1 MQHSMES
8 SNCSVE
14 EKRIKIKE
22 WVKSRLE
29 ELDQQ
34 NQRIRTQN
42 ILCANRLELLYTC
55 AKNNLHWR
63 NCLMTA
69 SAEGTRM
76 LDLQNHMNN
85 NINNNNNNSC
95 LDGSINGSSID
106 RKEWSNTLHADE
118 HSRATSVERSNNI
131 ANEFID
137 STNCG
142 KSTVSPLLSC
152 RKRVQVIQT
161 KQQKQNDR
169 PVPLPRATVQARAAV
184 EHVSFMRDS
193 LEMALTAEEEQN
205 DEELAIA
212 HHRHIENEV
221 LKLAKSCF
229 LPDDISVRT
238 LSTVVDMP
246 NNNKTASTK
255 IRGSVKRRSPYINVP
270 LYLVCT
276 DREHMYCRRASG
288 SSESSSQM
296 SNRDTFVDSAAIDC
310 RGSVSHSRS
319 SAKLSF
325 QQRQAPANAD
335 SDDDYSVPPDAA
347 SLPESMSLRCVM
359 LDKDRPMCIN
369 GFQASNS
376 SYLSCTLCTIINIE
390 KQGYLHK
397 VRDPGKPSKR
407 RWFVLR
413 DDILH
418 CYRSSESCQH
428 GREKLWEIPMTNVI
442 SIARVAYMPENGFE
456 IATHDKRVCLVASD
470 GKTSL
475 DWFKALQKCRKTL
488 TMRKCQ
494 EPNENATCRG
504 WITKVHYGRSKRFWC
519 ALCNDSLLFFK
530 RPTAKVPLSHLC
542 LEKCTIREAP
552 CSSADESD
560 GEEISR
566 QGQQHSLEVRT
577 VNNDLIYLI
586 FLSGEDKERWFYHLT
601 IAASGGPQQAGSA
614 FEQLINQL
622 MKVDGQADSQ
632 LWKDPLIST
641 CVERPTSPMTKI
653 TDETDRKTAFNL
665 YKSAYLFSSV
675 QTRGGAEEYHLDLAQ
690 NALRLALANPTIR
703 DEFYA
708 LLIKLTNS
716 EQISHQA
723 WRLLAMC
730 LSLFLPSYPIMW
742 LMKKYLRNAC
752 LNGEPS
758 HRLAAF
764 CQRAL
769 ERTVSNGARTEA
781 PSKLEIMAFLTR
793 DPCEHSLPHS
803 IPVNMPDGSYQVIG
817 FDGSSTVIECSQ
829 RLCQIIGIRPPVQ
842 SGYGIFADDPRM
854 PDTLQYLNPNEKLCD
869 VLSRWERQLKEHTAG
884 KVPNR
889 RAIQLLFRRRF
900 YWPNFAR
907 DETDQ
912 ERVFLAYQLADDLRE
927 DHVPVSVDL
936 AVELCAL
943 MAQLHYGSYKSTN
956 DNRTDNIIRRTLSEK
971 LISVACRNS
980 LKSALQRV
988 EDKWKNFES
997 FTTTEAA
1004 SVIVQTLRLWPYF
1017 GASFFEATIKGKTE
1031 ESLWLA
1037 VDSYGITLMQYHT
1050 KECINTYS
1058 YDMVTKFGGMNDD
1071 FVLVVQRTLFAEDE
1085 APIERIVFAMENTK
1099 AYEIT
1104 LLLADYITHRPRGLD
1119 RMHTMRTLPSS
1130 NLISVNV

>member
-106 RKEWSNTLHADE
+106 RKEWSNTLDADE
-118 HSRATSVERSNNI
+118 HSRTTSVERSNNI

-142 KSTVSPLLSC
+142 KGTASPLLSC

-169 PVPLPRATVQARAAV
+169 PVPLPRATVQARAALDR
-184 EHVSFMRDS
+184 VSFMRDS

-205 DEELAIA
+205 DEELATA

-229 LPDDISVRT
+229 LPDDISVKT
-238 LSTVVDMP
+238 LSTVIDMP
-246 NNNKTASTK
+246 NTNKTASTK

-296 SNRDTFVDSAAIDC
+296 SNRDTFADSAAIDC

-325 QQRQAPANAD
+325 QQRQAQAYAD

-347 SLPESMSLRCVM
+347 SLPESMSLRCNV
-359 LDKDRPMCIN
+359 
-369 GFQASNS
+369 
-376 SYLSCTLCTIINIE
+376 E

-428 GREKLWEIPMTNVI
+428 GREKLWEIPIANVI

-641 CVERPTSPMTKI
+641 CVERPTSPMTRI

-829 RLCQIIGIRPPVQ
+829 RLCQIIGIRPPPQ

-943 MAQLHYGSYKSTN
+943 MAQLHYGSYKSTH

-980 LKSALQRV
+980 LKQRV

-1017 GASFFEATIKGKTE
+1017 GASFFEATIKGKAD

>member
-106 RKEWSNTLHADE
+106 RKEWSNTLDADE
-118 HSRATSVERSNNI
+118 HSRTTSVERSNNI

-142 KSTVSPLLSC
+142 KGTASPLLSC

-169 PVPLPRATVQARAAV
+169 PVPLPRATVQARAALDR
-184 EHVSFMRDS
+184 VSFMRDS

-205 DEELAIA
+205 DEELATA

-229 LPDDISVRT
+229 LPDDISVKT
-238 LSTVVDMP
+238 LSTVIDMP
-246 NNNKTASTK
+246 NTNKTASTK

-296 SNRDTFVDSAAIDC
+296 SNRDTFADSAAIDC

-325 QQRQAPANAD
+325 QQRQAQAYAD

-369 GFQASNS
+369 GFQASNAS
-376 SYLSCTLCTIINIE
+376 SLMHAEHHNNNNY
-390 KQGYLHK
+390 YYYYH
-397 VRDPGKPSKR
+397 
-407 RWFVLR
+407 
-413 DDILH
+413 H
-418 CYRSSESCQH
+418 YYRCCCSECRKARLFAQSTRSWKTFKTSLSCQH
-428 GREKLWEIPMTNVI
+428 GREKLWEIPIANVI

-641 CVERPTSPMTKI
+641 CVERPTSPMTRI

-829 RLCQIIGIRPPVQ
+829 RLCQIIGIRPPPQ

-943 MAQLHYGSYKSTN
+943 MAQLHYGSYKSTH

-980 LKSALQRV
+980 LKQRV

-1017 GASFFEATIKGKTE
+1017 GASFFEATIKGKAD

>member
-1 MQHSMES
+1 MQQDFLFTSASMS
-8 SNCSVE
+8 PFNVH
-14 EKRIKIKE
+14 I
-22 WVKSRLE
+22 
-29 ELDQQ
+29 
-34 NQRIRTQN
+34 
-42 ILCANRLELLYTC
+42 YTTV
-55 AKNNLHWR
+55 N
-63 NCLMTA
+63 
-69 SAEGTRM
+69 
-76 LDLQNHMNN
+76 
-85 NINNNNNNSC
+85 
-95 LDGSINGSSID
+95 
-106 RKEWSNTLHADE
+106 
-118 HSRATSVERSNNI
+118 
-131 ANEFID
+131 

-142 KSTVSPLLSC
+142 KGTASPLLSC

-169 PVPLPRATVQARAAV
+169 PVPLPRATVQARAALDR
-184 EHVSFMRDS
+184 VSFMRDS

-205 DEELAIA
+205 DEELATA

-229 LPDDISVRT
+229 LPDDISVKT
-238 LSTVVDMP
+238 LSTIVDMP
-246 NNNKTASTK
+246 NTNKTASTK

-296 SNRDTFVDSAAIDC
+296 SNRDTFADSAAIDC

-325 QQRQAPANAD
+325 QQRQAQAYAD

-369 GFQASNS
+369 GFQASNAS
-376 SYLSCTLCTIINIE
+376 SLMHAEHHNNNY
-390 KQGYLHK
+390 
-397 VRDPGKPSKR
+397 
-407 RWFVLR
+407 
-413 DDILH
+413 
-418 CYRSSESCQH
+418 YRCCCSEYRKARLFAQSTRSWKTFKTSLSCQH
-428 GREKLWEIPMTNVI
+428 GREKLWEIPIANVI

-494 EPNENATCRG
+494 EPNENATCRDEMCM
-504 WITKVHYGRSKRFWC
+504 C
-519 ALCNDSLLFFK
+519 ALVFQ
-530 RPTAKVPLSHLC
+530 VPLSHLC

-622 MKVDGQADSQ
+622 MKVDGQAGKNKLYKNIIQFCFTFTAIHLRNLKSFCLDSQ

-641 CVERPTSPMTKI
+641 CVERPTSPMTRI

-708 LLIKLTNS
+708 LLIKLTNC

-829 RLCQIIGIRPPVQ
+829 RLCQIIGIRPPPQ

-980 LKSALQRV
+980 LKQRV

-1017 GASFFEATIKGKTE
+1017 GASFFEATIKGKAD

-1085 APIERIVFAMENTK
+1085 APIERIVFTMENTK

>member
-85 NINNNNNNSC
+85 NINNNSC

-106 RKEWSNTLHADE
+106 RKEWSNTLDTDE
-118 HSRATSVERSNNI
+118 HSRTTSVERSNNI

-142 KSTVSPLLSC
+142 KGTASPLLSC

-169 PVPLPRATVQARAAV
+169 PVPLPRATVQARAALDR
-184 EHVSFMRDS
+184 VSFMRDS

-205 DEELAIA
+205 DEELATA

-229 LPDDISVRT
+229 LPDDDISVKT
-238 LSTVVDMP
+238 LSTVIDMP
-246 NNNKTASTK
+246 NTNKTASTK

-296 SNRDTFVDSAAIDC
+296 SNRDTFADSAAIDC
-310 RGSVSHSRS
+310 RGSVSQSRS

-325 QQRQAPANAD
+325 QQRQVQACAD

-347 SLPESMSLRCVM
+347 SLPESMSLRC
-359 LDKDRPMCIN
+359 
-369 GFQASNS
+369 
-376 SYLSCTLCTIINIE
+376 NIE

-397 VRDPGKPSKR
+397 IRDPGKPSKR

-428 GREKLWEIPMTNVI
+428 GREKLWEIPIANVI

-494 EPNENATCRG
+494 EPNENATCRDEMCM
-504 WITKVHYGRSKRFWC
+504 C
-519 ALCNDSLLFFK
+519 ARVFFQ
-530 RPTAKVPLSHLC
+530 VPLSHLC

-641 CVERPTSPMTKI
+641 CVERPTSPMTRI

-690 NALRLALANPTIR
+690 NALQLALANPTIR

-829 RLCQIIGIRPPVQ
+829 RLCQIIGIRPPPQ

-980 LKSALQRV
+980 LKQRV

-1017 GASFFEATIKGKTE
+1017 GASFFEATIKGKAD

-1085 APIERIVFAMENTK
+1085 APIERIVFTMENTK

>member
-85 NINNNNNNSC
+85 NINNNSC

-106 RKEWSNTLHADE
+106 RKEWSNTLDTDE
-118 HSRATSVERSNNI
+118 HSRTTSVERSNNI

-142 KSTVSPLLSC
+142 KGTASPLLSC

-169 PVPLPRATVQARAAV
+169 PVPLPRATVQARAALDR
-184 EHVSFMRDS
+184 VSFMRDS

-205 DEELAIA
+205 DEELATA

-229 LPDDISVRT
+229 LPDDDISVKT
-238 LSTVVDMP
+238 LSTVIDMP
-246 NNNKTASTK
+246 NTNKTASTK

-296 SNRDTFVDSAAIDC
+296 SNRDTFADSAAIDC

-325 QQRQAPANAD
+325 QQRQIQACAD

-347 SLPESMSLRCVM
+347 SLPESMSLRC
-359 LDKDRPMCIN
+359 
-369 GFQASNS
+369 
-376 SYLSCTLCTIINIE
+376 NIE

-428 GREKLWEIPMTNVI
+428 GREKLWEIPIANVI

-641 CVERPTSPMTKI
+641 CVERPTSPMTRI

-690 NALRLALANPTIR
+690 NALQLALANPTIR

-829 RLCQIIGIRPPVQ
+829 RLCQIIGIRPPPQ

-980 LKSALQRV
+980 LKQRV

-1017 GASFFEATIKGKTE
+1017 GASFFEATIKGKAD

-1085 APIERIVFAMENTK
+1085 APIERIVFIMENTK

>member
-1 MQHSMES
+1 M
-8 SNCSVE
+8 C
-14 EKRIKIKE
+14 I
-22 WVKSRLE
+22 
-29 ELDQQ
+29 
-34 NQRIRTQN
+34 
-42 ILCANRLELLYTC
+42 Y
-55 AKNNLHWR
+55 
-63 NCLMTA
+63 
-69 SAEGTRM
+69 
-76 LDLQNHMNN
+76 
-85 NINNNNNNSC
+85 
-95 LDGSINGSSID
+95 
-106 RKEWSNTLHADE
+106 
-118 HSRATSVERSNNI
+118 
-131 ANEFID
+131 

-142 KSTVSPLLSC
+142 KGTASPLLSC

-169 PVPLPRATVQARAAV
+169 PVPLPRATVQARAALDR
-184 EHVSFMRDS
+184 VSFMRDS

-205 DEELAIA
+205 DEELATA

-229 LPDDISVRT
+229 LPDDISVKT
-238 LSTVVDMP
+238 LSTVIDMP
-246 NNNKTASTK
+246 NTNKTASTK

-296 SNRDTFVDSAAIDC
+296 SNRDTFADSAAIDC

-325 QQRQAPANAD
+325 QQRQAQACAD

-347 SLPESMSLRCVM
+347 SLPESMSLRC
-359 LDKDRPMCIN
+359 
-369 GFQASNS
+369 
-376 SYLSCTLCTIINIE
+376 NIE

-428 GREKLWEIPMTNVI
+428 GREKLWEIPIANVI

-475 DWFKALQKCRKTL
+475 DWFKGYAAKMQEDINNAKVPGAE
-488 TMRKCQ
+488 RKCNVSSSTNLSQ
-494 EPNENATCRG
+494 
-504 WITKVHYGRSKRFWC
+504 VHYGRSKRFWC

-641 CVERPTSPMTKI
+641 CVERPTSPMTRI

-829 RLCQIIGIRPPVQ
+829 RLCQIIGIRPPPQ

-854 PDTLQYLNPNEKLCD
+854 PDT
-869 VLSRWERQLKEHTAG
+869 
-884 KVPNR
+884 
-889 RAIQLLFRRRF
+889 F

-980 LKSALQRV
+980 LKQRV

-1017 GASFFEATIKGKTE
+1017 GASFFEATIKGKAD

-1085 APIERIVFAMENTK
+1085 APIERIVFTMENTK

>member
-85 NINNNNNNSC
+85 NINNNSC

-106 RKEWSNTLHADE
+106 RKEWSNTLDTDE
-118 HSRATSVERSNNI
+118 HSRTTSVERSNNI

-142 KSTVSPLLSC
+142 KGTASPLLSC

-169 PVPLPRATVQARAAV
+169 PVPLPRATVQARAALDR
-184 EHVSFMRDS
+184 VSFMRDS

-205 DEELAIA
+205 DEELATA

-229 LPDDISVRT
+229 LPDDDISVKT
-238 LSTVVDMP
+238 LSTVIDMP
-246 NNNKTASTK
+246 NTNKTASTK

-296 SNRDTFVDSAAIDC
+296 SNRDTFADSAAIDC
-310 RGSVSHSRS
+310 RGSVSQSRS

-325 QQRQAPANAD
+325 QQRQVQACAD

-347 SLPESMSLRCVM
+347 SLPESMSLRC
-359 LDKDRPMCIN
+359 
-369 GFQASNS
+369 
-376 SYLSCTLCTIINIE
+376 NIE

-397 VRDPGKPSKR
+397 IRDPGKPSKR

-428 GREKLWEIPMTNVI
+428 GREKLWEIPIANVI

-641 CVERPTSPMTKI
+641 CVERPTSPMTRI

-690 NALRLALANPTIR
+690 NALQLALANPTIR

-829 RLCQIIGIRPPVQ
+829 RLCQIIGIRPPPQ

-980 LKSALQRV
+980 LKQRV

-1017 GASFFEATIKGKTE
+1017 GASFFEATIKGKAD

-1085 APIERIVFAMENTK
+1085 APIERIVFTMENTK

>member
-106 RKEWSNTLHADE
+106 RKEWNNTLDTDE
-118 HSRATSVERSNNI
+118 HSRTTSVERSNNI

-142 KSTVSPLLSC
+142 KGTASPLLSC

-169 PVPLPRATVQARAAV
+169 PVPLPRATVQARAALDR
-184 EHVSFMRDS
+184 VSFMRDS

-205 DEELAIA
+205 DEELATA

-229 LPDDISVRT
+229 LPDDDISVKT
-238 LSTVVDMP
+238 LSTVIDMP
-246 NNNKTASTK
+246 NTNKTASTK

-296 SNRDTFVDSAAIDC
+296 SNRDTFADSAAIDC

-325 QQRQAPANAD
+325 QQRQVQACAD

-347 SLPESMSLRCVM
+347 SLPESMSLRC
-359 LDKDRPMCIN
+359 
-369 GFQASNS
+369 
-376 SYLSCTLCTIINIE
+376 NIE

-428 GREKLWEIPMTNVI
+428 GREKLWEIPIANVI

-456 IATHDKRVCLVASD
+456 VKFLQHLSYRIIATHDKRVCLVASD

-641 CVERPTSPMTKI
+641 CVERPTSPMTRI

-829 RLCQIIGIRPPVQ
+829 RLCQIIGIRPPPQ

-980 LKSALQRV
+980 LKQRV

-1017 GASFFEATIKGKTE
+1017 GASFFEATIKGKAD

-1085 APIERIVFAMENTK
+1085 APIERIVFTMENTK

>member
-106 RKEWSNTLHADE
+106 RKEWNNTLDTDE
-118 HSRATSVERSNNI
+118 HSRTTSVERSNNI

-142 KSTVSPLLSC
+142 KGTASPLLSC

-169 PVPLPRATVQARAAV
+169 PVPLPRATVQARAALDR
-184 EHVSFMRDS
+184 VSFMRDS

-205 DEELAIA
+205 DEELATA

-229 LPDDISVRT
+229 LPDDDISVKT
-238 LSTVVDMP
+238 LSTVIDMP
-246 NNNKTASTK
+246 NTNKTASTK

-296 SNRDTFVDSAAIDC
+296 SNRDTFADSAAIDC

-325 QQRQAPANAD
+325 QQRQVQACAD

-347 SLPESMSLRCVM
+347 SLPESMSLRC
-359 LDKDRPMCIN
+359 
-369 GFQASNS
+369 
-376 SYLSCTLCTIINIE
+376 NIE

-428 GREKLWEIPMTNVI
+428 GREKLWEIPIANVI

-641 CVERPTSPMTKI
+641 CVERPTSPMTRI

-829 RLCQIIGIRPPVQ
+829 RLCQIIGIRPPPQ

-980 LKSALQRV
+980 LKQRV

-1017 GASFFEATIKGKTE
+1017 GASFFEATIKGKAD

-1085 APIERIVFAMENTK
+1085 APIERIVFTMENTK

>member
-106 RKEWSNTLHADE
+106 RKEWNNTLDTNE
-118 HSRATSVERSNNI
+118 HSRTTSVERSNNI

-142 KSTVSPLLSC
+142 KGTASPLLSC

-169 PVPLPRATVQARAAV
+169 PVPLPRATVQARAALDR
-184 EHVSFMRDS
+184 VSFMRDS

-205 DEELAIA
+205 DEELATA

-229 LPDDISVRT
+229 LPDDDISVKT
-238 LSTVVDMP
+238 LSTVIDMP
-246 NNNKTASTK
+246 NTNKTASTK

-296 SNRDTFVDSAAIDC
+296 SNRDTFADSAAIDC

-325 QQRQAPANAD
+325 QQRQVQACAD

-359 LDKDRPMCIN
+359 
-369 GFQASNS
+369 QAMHH
-376 SYLSCTLCTIINIE
+376 LSCTLSTIIIIIIIIIDVVVQNIE

-428 GREKLWEIPMTNVI
+428 GREKLWEIPIANVI

-641 CVERPTSPMTKI
+641 CVERPTSPMTRI

-829 RLCQIIGIRPPVQ
+829 RLCQIIGIRPPPQ

-980 LKSALQRV
+980 LKQRV

-1017 GASFFEATIKGKTE
+1017 GASFFEATIKGKAD

-1085 APIERIVFAMENTK
+1085 APIERIVFTMENTK

>member
-106 RKEWSNTLHADE
+106 RKEWSNTLDADE
-118 HSRATSVERSNNI
+118 HSRTTSEERSNNI

-142 KSTVSPLLSC
+142 KGTASPLLSC

-169 PVPLPRATVQARAAV
+169 PVPLPRATVQARAALDR
-184 EHVSFMRDS
+184 VSFMRDS

-205 DEELAIA
+205 DEELATA

-229 LPDDISVRT
+229 LPDDISVKT
-238 LSTVVDMP
+238 LSTIVDMP
-246 NNNKTASTK
+246 NTNKTASTK

-296 SNRDTFVDSAAIDC
+296 SNRDTFADSAAIDC

-325 QQRQAPANAD
+325 QQRQAQAYAD

-369 GFQASNS
+369 GFQ
-376 SYLSCTLCTIINIE
+376 NIE

-428 GREKLWEIPMTNVI
+428 GREKLWEIPIANVI

-641 CVERPTSPMTKI
+641 CVERPTSPMTRI

-829 RLCQIIGIRPPVQ
+829 RLCQIIGIRPPPQ

-980 LKSALQRV
+980 LKQRV

-1017 GASFFEATIKGKTE
+1017 GASFFEATIKGKAD

>member
-106 RKEWSNTLHADE
+106 RKEWSNTLDADE
-118 HSRATSVERSNNI
+118 HSRTTSVERSNNI

-142 KSTVSPLLSC
+142 KGTASPLLSC

-169 PVPLPRATVQARAAV
+169 PVPLPRATVQARAALDR
-184 EHVSFMRDS
+184 VSFMRDS

-205 DEELAIA
+205 DEELATA

-229 LPDDISVRT
+229 LPDDISVKT
-238 LSTVVDMP
+238 LSTIVDMP
-246 NNNKTASTK
+246 NTNKTASTK

-296 SNRDTFVDSAAIDC
+296 SNRDTFADSAAIDC

-325 QQRQAPANAD
+325 QQRQAQAYAD

-347 SLPESMSLRCVM
+347 SLPESMSLRC
-359 LDKDRPMCIN
+359 
-369 GFQASNS
+369 
-376 SYLSCTLCTIINIE
+376 NIE

-428 GREKLWEIPMTNVI
+428 GREKLWEIPIANVI

-641 CVERPTSPMTKI
+641 CVERPTSPMTRI

-708 LLIKLTNS
+708 LLIKLTNC

-829 RLCQIIGIRPPVQ
+829 RLCQIIGIRPPPQ

-980 LKSALQRV
+980 LKQRV

-1017 GASFFEATIKGKTE
+1017 GASFFEATIKGKAD

-1085 APIERIVFAMENTK
+1085 APIERIVFTMENTK